1 MRGSLNDPQLVGRD
15 RSAELRRQLGA
26 APPLPVS
33 QQMADLGD
41 RQGRNY

>member
-1 MRGSLNDPQLVGRD
+1 MT
-15 RSAELRRQLGA
+15 RSSSAAIAAQNSAASSGP

-33 QQMADLGD
+33 EQTADLGD